1 MCVYVPGT
9 PYPQRYIIFPAYIQ
23 GECRA
28 ESQRSEISEDSTEL
42 KEVTKSSQMLYV
54 SVVIN
59 RICAGAGWTASKK
72 SCYSSQ
78 ELILHGLLSTV
89 SSATWVG

>member
-23 GECRA
+23 GEWRA

-42 KEVTKSSQMLYV
+42 KEVAKSSQMPYV
-54 SVVIN
+54 TVVIN

-72 SCYSSQ
+72 
-78 ELILHGLLSTV
+78 HK
-89 SSATWVG
+89 